1 MTKLFSEMTTERL
14 KAIYSHVENTIANAR
29 SCSIDLLERRDAMFA
44 VLSSRGAI

>member
-14 KAIYSHVENTIANAR
+14 KTIYSHIENTIANTRA
-29 SCSIDLLERRDAMFA
+29 CSIDLIERRDAVFI